1 MTTKKTP
8 VKKVSAKKAAK
19 IKDFEVEVKTKKVKA
34 KVKKE
39 GKKLD
44 AVVDTPKVDVEIH
57 TDEIKKEFKLDSEK
71 LDVNV
76 TKTEEGT
83 TVTVDAQN
91 SFLKRVGNWLAK
103 FYSRKFNKEKK

>member
-1 MTTKKTP
+1 MATKK
-8 VKKVSAKKAAK
+8 KKVE
-19 IKDFEVEVKTKKVKA
+19 DFEVEVKTKKVKA

-44 AVVDTPKVDVEIH
+44 AVVDTPKDVEVH
-57 TDEIKKEFKLDSEK
+57 TDEVKKEFKLDSEK

-83 TVTVDAQN
+83 TVIVDAQ
-91 SFLKRVGNWLAK
+91 SSALQRIGNWLAK
-103 FYSRKFNKEKK
+103 FYAKKFNKKK